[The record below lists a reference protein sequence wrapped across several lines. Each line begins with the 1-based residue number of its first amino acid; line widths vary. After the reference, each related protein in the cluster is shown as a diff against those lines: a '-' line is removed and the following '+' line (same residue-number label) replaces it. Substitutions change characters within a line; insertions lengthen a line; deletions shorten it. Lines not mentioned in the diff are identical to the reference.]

1 MDARSFG
8 RAVEA
13 LRQWRTHREAEID
26 LCPRCPAIEEGTVIG
41 QLVRVGPLY
50 AIACCRIVRVVN
62 EEDRFGFAYGTLPAQ
77 PERGEEAF
85 IVTHEAHRVRFEI
98 TAFSRPRHPLAR
110 LGGPVTRA
118 VQDRVSQRYLN
129 GVRNYLKEP

>member
-85 IVTHEAHRVRFEI
+85 MALTRPTGCVSRSPRSRGHATPSPDSAGQSQGQCK
-98 TAFSRPRHPLAR
+98 TASAS
-110 LGGPVTRA
+110 GT
-118 VQDRVSQRYLN
+118 
-129 GVRNYLKEP
+129 